1 MHVRAAFWTRCSI
14 SVNFNFAVTAARLS
28 SRGHEGGE
36 ASLFGAAVLGRVRLV
51 LEDLVNTITHLL
63 NGFAAT
69 DKYTSIQPIR
79 KNREKIHLISCAS
92 SVSFF
97 FIPLAFLSRSSSSG
111 SSRACCEASWWST
124 VRRSF
129 CSSKSWI
136 LAM

>member
-1 MHVRAAFWTRCSI
+1 MVALHCNALVHA
-14 SVNFNFAVTAARLS
+14 
-28 SRGHEGGE
+28 
-36 ASLFGAAVLGRVRLV
+36 ASLHDDDDDDDDDEFGGDDDDFDGDDDDDD
-51 LEDLVNTITHLL
+51 EDDGNDDDDDHPSIFHPQWFHC
-63 NGFAAT
+63 NGQIPFNST
-69 DKYTSIQPIR
+69 DPREDSKKY
-79 KNREKIHLISCAS
+79 HLISCAS